1 MDWWLIG
8 LLVVLGIT
16 IITLI
21 SIYRRSLSEGRALT
35 NFLLAM
41 TLHDEVYKSQRENL
55 SKYIT
60 MIAAKD
66 PIDLKMQVALRTQE
80 MVQRV
85 ENTVSGMV
93 IERLWKLRAGELKL

>member
-1 MDWWLIG
+1 
-8 LLVVLGIT
+8 
-16 IITLI
+16 
-21 SIYRRSLSEGRALT
+21 
-35 NFLLAM
+35 M

-60 MIAAKD
+60 MIEAKD
-66 PIDLKMQVALRTQE
+66 PIDLKRQVALRTQE

>member
-41 TLHDEVYKSQRENL
+41 TLHDEVYKSKRENL

-60 MIAAKD
+60 MIEAKD